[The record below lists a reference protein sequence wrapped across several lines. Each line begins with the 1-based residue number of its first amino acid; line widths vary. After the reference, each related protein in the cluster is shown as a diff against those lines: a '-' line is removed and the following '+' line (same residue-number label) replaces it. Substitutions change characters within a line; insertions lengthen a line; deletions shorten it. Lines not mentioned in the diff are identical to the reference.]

1 MLSVCRGIK
10 QNMITSVKDIIDLPP
25 TKYSGSEKT
34 YKAVADLIEQRFGKK
49 ARKRYNPLTN
59 CRSYVQWAALGYKVK
74 EGERALHSITF
85 IEKRNAAGSLI
96 ARYPR
101 TVSLFFIDQ
110 VEKVNV

>member
-1 MLSVCRGIK
+1 MIK
-10 QNMITSVKDIIDLPP
+10 TVQEIIDLPP
-25 TKYSGSEKT
+25 TKYTGSEKT
-34 YKAVADLIEQRFGKK
+34 YMAIADLIEKRFGKK

-74 EGERALHSITF
+74 EGERALQSITF
-85 IEKRNAAGSLI
+85 IEKRDPAGNLI

-110 VEKVNV
+110 VERVNA